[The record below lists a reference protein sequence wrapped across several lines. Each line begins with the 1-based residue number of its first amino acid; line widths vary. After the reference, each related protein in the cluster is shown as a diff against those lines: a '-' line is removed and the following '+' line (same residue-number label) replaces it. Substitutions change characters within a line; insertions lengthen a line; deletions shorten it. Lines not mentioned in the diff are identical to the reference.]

1 MKGLKASFIFTQD
14 TVDLRSLQR
23 LAGKTTLFSR
33 LYFTVGPRHLAIPLS
48 SRKSINVSAV
58 LLRGILY

>member
-48 SRKSINVSAV
+48 SP
-58 LLRGILY
+58 